1 MSTITLIDNQYV
13 TLWFHED
20 TGIVHHVYR
29 RGIGG
34 DYLKEALTRG
44 TDYLIE
50 RKAFKWLS
58 DNRDIEGVTDEESQW
73 IDTVWLPRTI
83 EAGWKYW
90 ALVVP
95 ESVMG
100 RMNMMQ
106 FIESFAN
113 RGVMVRVFTDPDKAM
128 DWLINVDKQAQPQ
141 SA

>member
-1 MSTITLIDNQYV
+1 MSTITIIDNQYV

-29 RGIGG
+29 HGIGG
-34 DYLKEALTRG
+34 DYLKEALMRG

-73 IDTVWLPRTI
+73 IDTVWLPRTM

-100 RMNMMQ
+100 RMNMIQ

-113 RGVMVRVFTDPDKAM
+113 HDVMVRVFTDPDKAM